1 MNNNEKNKKKIN
13 LKEMWHEKKGR
24 AKIKLLLYGIF
35 LIGVIIFARV
45 LGAKETEL
53 ENKNPT
59 NNSFIKEIS
68 DNYEYDI
75 EININDST
83 YKYQG
88 KRLGYNGIINRTAEG
103 ETKKYSIINNK
114 YYINEN
120 ENYLLT
126 TEEEVYPYLNY
137 RYLNLDNIKSYINM
151 SENNK
156 NDNNTYN
163 LKVSS
168 LLLDGSSD
176 KYITFTLDEENTSL
190 IIDYSELF
198 RELDSSTNKVI
209 VNYNLKNIGNIT
221 SLDNNN

>member
-1 MNNNEKNKKKIN
+1 
-13 LKEMWHEKKGR
+13 
-24 AKIKLLLYGIF
+24 
-35 LIGVIIFARV
+35 
-45 LGAKETEL
+45 
-53 ENKNPT
+53 
-59 NNSFIKEIS
+59 
-68 DNYEYDI
+68 
-75 EININDST
+75 
-83 YKYQG
+83 
-88 KRLGYNGIINRTAEG
+88 
-103 ETKKYSIINNK
+103 
-114 YYINEN
+114 
-120 ENYLLT
+120 
-126 TEEEVYPYLNY
+126 
-137 RYLNLDNIKSYINM
+137 M

>member
-1 MNNNEKNKKKIN
+1 MNNNEKNKKKTN

-114 YYINEN
+114 YYIN
-120 ENYLLT
+120 
-126 TEEEVYPYLNY
+126 
-137 RYLNLDNIKSYINM
+137 LDNIKSYINM

-176 KYITFTLDEENTSL
+176 KYINFTLDEENTSL